1 MGLDRTLNDSE
12 PQPAPARAA
21 GDEGLEQ
28 PLAHLFRNTGPI
40 VPYLQPNGVLQIRPV
55 RDLG

>member
-1 MGLDRTLNDSE
+1 MGLDRALNDGE
-12 PQPAPARAA
+12 PQPASARTA

-28 PLAHLFRNTGPI
+28 PLAHLFGNTGPI
-40 VPYLQPNGVLQIRPV
+40 VPYLQPNGVFQIRPV